1 MIKNVIFDLGKVLIN
16 NDPSEYLRKY
26 GYDEEKYQALLDA
39 IWTDSL
45 WGDMDIAKYESFK
58 DIIEIYVEKHKELE
72 PELRRFFA
80 EDWMELYVAYDDTVK
95 FYNEVYEQGYDI
107 YLLTNFSKDGY
118 EYISNKFDFF
128 KKAKGAVVSSHLK
141 ISKPDM
147 RIYKYLLETYNLNP
161 DECIFIDDSVANI
174 NASNELGIHG
184 IVYTDIENLRK
195 EFKRILCWYGIYVER
210 L

>member
-16 NDPSEYLRKY
+16 NDPREYLRKY

-45 WGDMDIAKYESFK
+45 WGDMDVAKYESFK
-58 DIIEIYVEKHKELE
+58 DIIEIYVDKHKELE

-80 EDWMELYVAYDDTVK
+80 EDWMALYVTYDDTVK

-128 KKAKGAVVSSHLK
+128 KKAKGAVVSSYLK
-141 ISKPDM
+141 IAKPDI
-147 RIYKYLLETYNLNP
+147 RIYKYLLDTYNLNP
-161 DECIFIDDSVANI
+161 DECVFIDDSVANI
-174 NASNELGIHG
+174 KSAKELGIHG
-184 IVYTDIENLRK
+184 IVYTDIEELRK
-195 EFKRILCWYGIYVER
+195 EFDIYTK
-210 L
+210 